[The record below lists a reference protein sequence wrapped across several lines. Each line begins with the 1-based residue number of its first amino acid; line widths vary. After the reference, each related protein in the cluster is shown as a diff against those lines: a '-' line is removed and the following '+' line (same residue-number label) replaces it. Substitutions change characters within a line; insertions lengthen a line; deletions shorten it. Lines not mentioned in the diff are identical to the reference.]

1 MKNYYN
7 DNAKA
12 FFEATVD
19 VDMTPLY
26 QRFLPLLPPNASI
39 LDAGCGSGRD
49 SLHFIKQ
56 GYSVTAIDASQPLC
70 DMATELLGQNVA
82 CMDFDAI
89 DWKCEFD
96 GIWACASLLHVERS
110 KLNATTQA
118 ISDALKPSG
127 VLYASFKYGS
137 TERTKDGRTFTD
149 MDEHLIEMLF
159 DNVSGITLEEMWVTE
174 DRRVTNEN
182 KWINILARK
191 NLKP

>member
-26 QRFLPLLPPNASI
+26 QQFLPLLPTNGSI

-70 DMATELLGQNVA
+70 DMATSLLGQNVA

-89 DWKCEFD
+89 DWECEFD

-127 VLYASFKYGS
+127 VLYASFKYGD
-137 TERTKDGRTFTD
+137 TERIKDGRRFTD
-149 MDEHLIEMLF
+149 MDEYLIKMLF
-159 DNVSGITLEEMWVTE
+159 DNVRGITLKEMWVTE